1 MGSSIRF
8 TFYAGFVKF
17 FYSTERPNMI
27 FLHTHDWIAG
37 VSPDTS
43 KPKTATTRIKKIG
56 DYLRDG
62 RVYDRHGRLRYAVGQ
77 VRGVQPNRGRIATGK
92 IKILN
97 ITEIAPSEFTSE
109 QIEAEGFL
117 MLEQFMDVWTEMHEY
132 DSFFAPQWHLE
143 FEVYS

>member
-1 MGSSIRF
+1 
-8 TFYAGFVKF
+8 
-17 FYSTERPNMI
+17 MI
-27 FLHTHDWIAG
+27 FVHTHDWIAG
-37 VSPDTS
+37 VSPHTGRA
-43 KPKTATTRIKKIG
+43 KTATTRIKKTG

-62 RVYDRHGRLRYAVGQ
+62 HVFDRHGRLRFGFHQ

-97 ITEIAPSEFTSE
+97 ITEIAPSEFNTE

-132 DSFFAPQWHLE
+132 DSFFVPQWHIE
-143 FEVYS
+143 FEVKS